1 MSAPSHAT
9 TVTGAGG
16 VVFNARGAILLLQHA
31 SGTWVFPKGHIDAGE
46 SALDAALREVEE
58 EAGVRA
64 VCDDPTTTFVT
75 HYYNDRHERREITW
89 FVLSTQASE
98 PTLRETLFPA
108 GGFYAPGEALTRLSF
123 DEDRRLLREVLAWRA
138 RHLEAR

>member
-16 VVFNARGAILLLQHA
+16 IVFSARGHVLVLRHQ
-31 SGTWVFPKGHIDAGE
+31 SGAWVFPKGHIDPGE
-46 SALDAALREVEE
+46 SALEAALREVEE
-58 EAGVRA
+58 EAGVQA
-64 VCDDPTTTFVT
+64 ECDDPSATFVT
-75 HYYNDRHERREITW
+75 RYLNDRQERREITW

-108 GGFYAPGEALTRLSF
+108 GGFYVPSEALTRLSYA
-123 DEDRRLLREVLAWRA
+123 EDKRLLREVLAWRA